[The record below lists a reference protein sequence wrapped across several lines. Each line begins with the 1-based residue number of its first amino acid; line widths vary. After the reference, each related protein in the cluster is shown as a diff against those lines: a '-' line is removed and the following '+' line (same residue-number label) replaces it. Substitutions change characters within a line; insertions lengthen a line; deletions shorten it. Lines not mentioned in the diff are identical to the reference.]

1 MAAGAGAD
9 ARQSSLR
16 SGREGH
22 SVRDKALAGAALPA
36 IRRGVRREAERAITQ
51 LERGLS
57 DFGVRDASA

>member
-1 MAAGAGAD
+1 LASPKPRLGGT
-9 ARQSSLR
+9 ARR
-16 SGREGH
+16 SRGQRY
-22 SVRDKALAGAALPA
+22 VRDKALAGAALPA